1 MRGIEVR
8 PVEGRRELEAFATL
22 PWALY
27 RNDPAWVP
35 PLLPEVYHHLD
46 QKKNPW
52 FEKAQAQL
60 FVAWRGSK
68 PVGRISAQIDEE
80 HNRRFEEKTGF
91 FGFFECEN
99 EPAIATALLDTA
111 SSWCRAKGM
120 NKVRGPFSFSINHV
134 SGLLIDGFSTPPY
147 LEMGHNPAYYVPLVE
162 ANGFEKAM
170 DLYAWY
176 FDATK
181 PPPELCVQ
189 IGDAVAQAPG
199 LKVREVNMKN
209 FESDLRIIM
218 GVFNEAWSRNWG
230 FVPLSD
236 AEIHKA
242 AKELEM
248 IINPKLALIA
258 EVDGE
263 PAAIAMTFPNL
274 NEVLIKTRHYGPSKL
289 GVARTYAK
297 LLWELKVKK
306 SVKSARLML
315 LGVRPKFRGSILGGL
330 SVHLYVESYRRG
342 VELGI
347 REAECGWTLA
357 TNDKINNGIRMMGGE
372 VYKTYRV
379 YEKSI

>member
-1 MRGIEVR
+1 
-8 PVEGRRELEAFATL
+8 
-22 PWALY
+22 
-27 RNDPAWVP
+27 
-35 PLLPEVYHHLD
+35 
-46 QKKNPW
+46 
-52 FEKAQAQL
+52 
-60 FVAWRGSK
+60 
-68 PVGRISAQIDEE
+68 
-80 HNRRFEEKTGF
+80 
-91 FGFFECEN
+91 
-99 EPAIATALLDTA
+99 
-111 SSWCRAKGM
+111 
-120 NKVRGPFSFSINHV
+120 
-134 SGLLIDGFSTPPY
+134 
-147 LEMGHNPAYYVPLVE
+147 
-162 ANGFEKAM
+162 
-170 DLYAWY
+170 
-176 FDATK
+176 
-181 PPPELCVQ
+181 VQ

-199 LKVREVNMKN
+199 LKVREVNIKN

-236 AEIHKA
+236 AEVRKA
-242 AKELEM
+242 AKELEI

-330 SVHLYVESYRRG
+330 SVHLYMESYRRG

-357 TNDKINNGIRMMGGE
+357 TNEKINNGIRMMGGE

-379 YEKSI
+379 FEKGI